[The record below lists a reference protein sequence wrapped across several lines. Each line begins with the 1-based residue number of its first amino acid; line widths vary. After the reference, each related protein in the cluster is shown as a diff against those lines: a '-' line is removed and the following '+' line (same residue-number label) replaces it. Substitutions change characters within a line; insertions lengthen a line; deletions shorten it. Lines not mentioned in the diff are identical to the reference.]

1 MARADRARFLG
12 CAETLGR
19 RGRGRPRPRGRE
31 WIPHRAL
38 DRRDDTRAPPAR
50 RRLGRDG
57 ARSRLRRDGGAR
69 PPPRSA
75 GPAAAV
81 ARSARAGGAGGPPRH
96 PPAPVPRSRHGR
108 TLTMAPVPVSVLTGF
123 LGSGKTTL
131 LARLL
136 RDPALARTA
145 VIVNE
150 FGAVGLDHLLVEA
163 ADEEILLLDSG
174 CVCCSVRGDLVRTAG
189 SLLARRAAGAIPP
202 FERIV
207 IETTGLADPAPILQA
222 LMTDPAIAD
231 SLCLESVIATVD
243 AAAGA
248 ATLDAHPESVK
259 QAAIA
264 DRIVVTKTDL
274 ADPVRSGLLERLAAL
289 NPAAPK
295 LTAAHG
301 AVDARR
307 LFGGGMYDAS
317 ARTPDV
323 RRWLAAETFAHN
335 PGGHDHDHRADRHD
349 DAITSFCL
357 RRSGPL
363 RAVTLALFLQ
373 VLAEHCGARLLRLK
387 GLVDVLESPGRP
399 AVIHGVQHVF
409 HPPAWLDAWPDE
421 DRTTRIVVIARGLD
435 PLWVEARLDASNCEV
450 AAVQAHASTTAQQE
464 REAQCSI
471 S

>member
-1 MARADRARFLG
+1 V
-12 CAETLGR
+12 
-19 RGRGRPRPRGRE
+19 
-31 WIPHRAL
+31 I
-38 DRRDDTRAPPAR
+38 
-50 RRLGRDG
+50 
-57 ARSRLRRDGGAR
+57 
-69 PPPRSA
+69 
-75 GPAAAV
+75 
-81 ARSARAGGAGGPPRH
+81 
-96 PPAPVPRSRHGR
+96 
-108 TLTMAPVPVSVLTGF
+108 TGF

-131 LARLL
+131 LASLL

-150 FGAVGLDHLLVEA
+150 FGEVGLDHLLVEA
-163 ADEEILLLDSG
+163 SDEEIVLLDSG

-189 SLLARRAAGAIPP
+189 SLLARRAAGAIAP

-274 ADPVRSGLLERLAAL
+274 SDPAVNGLSERLHAL
-289 NPAAPK
+289 NPAAPR
-295 LTAAHG
+295 LTAVHG
-301 AVDARR
+301 AVDASR
-307 LFGGGMYDAS
+307 LFDGGIYDAQG
-317 ARTPDV
+317 TDV
-323 RRWLAAETFAHN
+323 RRWLAAEAV
-335 PGGHDHDHRADRHD
+335 PHDPADHGRDHAAGRHD
-349 DAITSFCL
+349 RTVTTFCL
-357 RRSGPL
+357 RRSTPL
-363 RAVTLALFLQ
+363 RAVTLTLFLQ

-387 GLVDVLESPGRP
+387 GLVDVLESPGHP

-421 DRTTRIVVIARGLD
+421 DRTTRIVVIALGLD
-435 PLWVEARLDASNCEV
+435 PLWLEALLDALDFEV
-450 AAVQAHASTTAQQE
+450 AALQAGAARAAGVSSTRKE
-464 REAQCSI
+464 
-471 S
+471 